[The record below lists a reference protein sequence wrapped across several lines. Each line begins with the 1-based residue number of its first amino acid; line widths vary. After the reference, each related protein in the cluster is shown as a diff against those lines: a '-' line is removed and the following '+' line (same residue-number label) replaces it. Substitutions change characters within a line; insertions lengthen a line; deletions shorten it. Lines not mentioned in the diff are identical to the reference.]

1 MTRLGSML
9 REQAFKKPLTEILPP
24 ETILSEPE
32 VVNWLDLREVTLD
45 DLKDI
50 QVRHV
55 AVANKNGKYQ
65 GKFSFKSILC
75 RRSWNVMS

>member
-1 MTRLGSML
+1 MYSNWESVNGVSMTRLGSML
-9 REQAFKKPLTEILPP
+9 REQAFKKPLTEVLPP

-32 VVNWLDLREVTLD
+32 VVDWIDLREVSLE

-55 AVANKNGKYQ
+55 AVANKAGRYQ
-65 GKFSFKSILC
+65 GK
-75 RRSWNVMS
+75 